1 VSPARSVFQFAL
13 AALAAVILLGVLAG
27 VVLRNQTRQEAIR
40 DAKSVTRLAG
50 RGIAEPALST
60 GLYSGDPAAKR
71 RVARAIRWQVL
82 REPVVRVKIWT
93 ADGRIL
99 WSDEPRLIGNR
110 YPLGAEETQ
119 ALREGRTNA
128 EVSDLSRPENRFE
141 RNYEKLLEVYL
152 PIHGPDGRPLLFESY
167 SRFSSI
173 TQSGRRQAESLVLP
187 LVGAL
192 FLLWLATLPLAW
204 RLARRLQQRQREREA
219 LLERAIDAQDTE
231 RRRIAGALHDDVV
244 QDLAGLG
251 FSLSAAAART
261 QSPEL
266 REAAQQTRQTMRK
279 LRSALVD
286 IYPPSLQR
294 AGLQAA
300 IDDLTSALAANG
312 TQVEVDVPAATRLP
326 HEKEALIFRTVQ
338 EGLRNAAK
346 HAHAEHVEVH
356 VAVERDLATATVSDD
371 GRGFDPQQPRNGA
384 GESHMGLELLSDL
397 AEEAGGRLVV
407 SSAPGSGTK
416 LRLEVPVG

>member
-1 VSPARSVFQFAL
+1 VSPARSLVQFAL
-13 AALAAVILLGVLAG
+13 AALAAVILLGVLAAA
-27 VVLRNQTRQEAIR
+27 VLRNQTRQEAIR
-40 DAKSVTRLAG
+40 EAEGVTRLAG
-50 RGIAEPALST
+50 RGIAQPALSP
-60 GLYSGDPAAKR
+60 GLYSGDRAAQR
-71 RVARAIRWQVL
+71 RVARALRGQVL

-99 WSDEPRLIGNR
+99 WSNEPRLIGRR
-110 YPLGAEETQ
+110 YPLGSEETH
-119 ALREGRTNA
+119 ALWQGRTNA

-152 PIHGPDGRPLLFESY
+152 PIRGPDGRRLLFESY

-173 TQSGRRQAESLVLP
+173 TESGRRQAESLVLP
-187 LVGAL
+187 LIGTL

-204 RLARRLQQRQREREA
+204 RLARRLQQRQFEREA

-251 FSLSAAAART
+251 FSLSAAASRT
-261 QSPEL
+261 DSPEL
-266 REAAQQTRQTMRK
+266 RDAARQTRQTMRK
-279 LRSALVD
+279 LRSAMVD

-300 IDDLTSALAANG
+300 IDDLTSALAAHG
-312 TQVEVDVPAATRLP
+312 TQVEVDVPASTTLP
-326 HEKEALIFRTVQ
+326 HEQDALIFRTVQ

-346 HAHAEHVEVH
+346 HAHAEHVQVH
-356 VAVERDLATATVSDD
+356 VSVGRDLATATVSDD
-371 GRGFDPQQPRNGA
+371 GRGFDPQQPRNGG

-397 AEEAGGRLVV
+397 AQEAGGRLVV
-407 SSAPGSGTK
+407 KSAPGDGTE